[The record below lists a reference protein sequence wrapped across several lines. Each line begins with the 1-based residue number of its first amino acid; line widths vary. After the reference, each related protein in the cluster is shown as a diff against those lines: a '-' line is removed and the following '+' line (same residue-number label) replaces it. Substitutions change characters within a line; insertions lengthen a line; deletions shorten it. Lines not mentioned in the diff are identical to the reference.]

1 VVTRLREAERELG
14 RLRSAQLLE
23 ASGQIAASAE
33 NIGGVAFV
41 AHRVPDGTDADSV
54 RKLALDVRG
63 RIPAAQPG
71 VVAIIGV
78 PADRP
83 VVVIAVNDA
92 GRSSGI
98 AAGKLVGGAA
108 KALGG
113 GGGGKP
119 DIAQG
124 GGSPNAAANEVNAA
138 FDAVRSALR
147 DSGRAGM

>member
-1 VVTRLREAERELG
+1 VV
-14 RLRSAQLLE
+14 
-23 ASGQIAASAE
+23 I
-33 NIGGVAFV
+33 V
-41 AHRVPDGTDADSV
+41 
-54 RKLALDVRG
+54 
-63 RIPAAQPG
+63 
-71 VVAIIGV
+71 GV

-92 GRSSGI
+92 GRGAGL
-98 AAGKLVGGAA
+98 AAGKLVGVAA

-124 GGSPNAAANEVNAA
+124 GGSPNTGANEVNAA

-147 DSGRAGM
+147 DS